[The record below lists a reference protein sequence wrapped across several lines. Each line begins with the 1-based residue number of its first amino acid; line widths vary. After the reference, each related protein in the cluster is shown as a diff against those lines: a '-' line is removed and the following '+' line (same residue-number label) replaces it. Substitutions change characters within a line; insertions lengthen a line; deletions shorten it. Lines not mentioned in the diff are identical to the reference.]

1 MDIDTVRQAAEHA
14 NMMAL
19 DVAFLAGLV
28 FGFNP
33 VALASIKS
41 SLWPAREHDKFCRDT
56 DQGT

>member
-1 MDIDTVRQAAEHA
+1 
-14 NMMAL
+14 MMAL